1 MSSAFKISSFKI
13 CIIAGICTVLGF
25 FVISEL
31 SVQLNPSHTL
41 PSITVQYSWSTAS
54 PYVLERDVT
63 SVLEGGFGT
72 LRGLEKL
79 TSRSS
84 KNNGYITL
92 NFDKFTDIDIARFE
106 TATIIRQLYKQLP
119 ERVSYPTIRV
129 NRPDNEEARAFISYS
144 INGPLSPFEIQEI
157 VKTQIEPIIGGIS
170 DIDEVRVYGA
180 QPKEFLI
187 TYKQKQL
194 QALGLTK
201 QDLVTALQQAYERT
215 SLGELTYQHEFI
227 ALSVQPDVSFLNW
240 HIPIKKIGGRMIY
253 LDAVT
258 SIKEQEQEAINYY
271 RINGKNAI
279 TMAIYAAKTANTI
292 TLKNEVENSIAQIKR
307 TVSKEIDIIKTQD
320 TTIYLQKELR
330 KIYERSFY
338 TVCIVLLFILI
349 VSRSFKYVLVSILS
363 LVATIGI
370 AFLGYYFLAVEIQL
384 YSLAGITIS
393 LGLIIDNV
401 IVMIDHLKH
410 QKNKKV
416 FIPILASTLTTIGAL
431 SIIHFLDDVYKIN
444 LVAFAKVIM
453 INLGIS
459 LCIALY
465 LIPALLEKIQLKS
478 RPISLKAKKRKERFY
493 EGYERF
499 LKYCLRF
506 RKWAIVLIIL
516 VFGIPIF
523 MLPQT
528 LKKND
533 TWYEKAYNTTLGNK
547 WYRNEVRPHL
557 DTYLGG
563 SFRLFSHYVFENA
576 SYGRNEETKLYV
588 TAAMEKGATVHQ
600 MNDVFIEL
608 ENYLNSFPEI
618 EQYTTQVIS
627 GDFARIEI
635 TCKEA
640 YSKSSFPYVLK
651 SKLIIR
657 SLGFGG
663 IDWNVYGVGKGFS
676 NGSGVHNQVDFS
688 VLAKGY
694 NYDQLNSWADSLKF
708 ALEKHPRVQG
718 VHITDNSYWARKPTY
733 EYLFTLDKEQLAL
746 NRLSPQVLIN
756 ELGNVTLQK
765 QRDLYLTVKGVSAA
779 IRFEAQE
786 ATQFDIWHIKNS
798 PLNSISSPSLLK
810 QMATILKQREEESID
825 KENQEYIRK
834 VKFAYTGS
842 ARIGNQFLIKTLDS
856 LHTQLPLGYTFER
869 DNQHWLLLQG
879 KESKQYAWLLLL
891 VLGIIYTICAILFES
906 FKQPFII
913 LSVIPISFIGVFLTF
928 YVFRFNFD
936 QGGLASFV
944 LLSGITVN
952 ASIFILNDFNKLM
965 KKGNSTSLQHY
976 IQAFKQKIFPI
987 LLTVFSTILG
997 FVPFIKDGQ
1006 HEVFWFALGVG
1017 TIGGLLFSLVGILCY
1032 LPLFSLKQKIDPSD
1046 FQDNMNL
1053 EIRTIGVPPSH

>member
-1 MSSAFKISSFKI
+1 MKISSFKI
-13 CIIAGICTVLGF
+13 VIITGICTVLGF
-25 FVISEL
+25 LIIPKL
-31 SVQLNPSHTL
+31 SVKLNPSNIL
-41 PSITVQYSWSTAS
+41 PSITVSYSWPNAS
-54 PYVLERDVT
+54 PYTLERDVT

-72 LRGLEKL
+72 LRGLEKQS
-79 TSRSS
+79 SRSS

-92 NFDKFTDIDIARFE
+92 NFDIHTDLDIARFE
-106 TATIIRQLYKQLP
+106 TATIIRQLCKQLP
-119 ERVSYPTIRV
+119 DRVSYPRIRI
-129 NRPDNEEARAFISYS
+129 NRPDDNEARAFISYS
-144 INGPLSPFEIQEI
+144 IHAPLAPFEIQDL

-170 DIDEVRVYGA
+170 TIDQVRVYGA

-187 TYKQKQL
+187 TYKQDEL
-194 QALGLTK
+194 QTLGVTK
-201 QDLVTALQQAYERT
+201 QDLITALQQTYERT
-215 SLGELTYQHEFI
+215 SLGELHYQHQFI
-227 ALSVQPDVSFLNW
+227 TIAIYPDESSLDW
-240 HIPIKKIGGRMIY
+240 HIPVKKVGGRIIH
-253 LDAVT
+253 LDAIT
-258 SIKEQEQEAINYY
+258 SIKEQEQEATNYY
-271 RINGKNAI
+271 RINGKNAV
-279 TMAIYAAKTANTI
+279 TMALYAVKTANTI

-307 TVSKEIDIIKTQD
+307 TLPKEIDIIKTQD
-320 TTIYLQKELR
+320 TTVYLQKELR

-338 TVCIVLLFILI
+338 TVFIVLLFILI
-349 VSRSFKYVLVSILS
+349 VSRSFKYLLVSILS
-363 LVATIGI
+363 LIANIGI
-370 AFLGYYFLAVEIQL
+370 AFLCYYFLAIEIQL

-393 LGLIIDNV
+393 LGLIIDNA

-431 SIIHFLDDVYKIN
+431 SIIHFLDDAYKVN
-444 LVAFAKVIM
+444 LVDFAKVIM
-453 INLGIS
+453 INLGVS

-465 LIPALLEKIQLKS
+465 LIPALLEKIRCKE
-478 RPISLKAKKRKERFY
+478 RTISLKAKKRKEQFY
-493 EGYERF
+493 YGYERF
-499 LKYCLRF
+499 LKFCLRF
-506 RKWAIVLIIL
+506 KKWAIVLIIF

-528 LKKND
+528 LKDND
-533 TWYEKAYNTTLGNK
+533 TWYQKAYNATLGNE

-618 EQYTTQVIS
+618 GQYTTQVIS
-627 GDFARIEI
+627 GDYARIEI
-635 TCKEA
+635 TCKEE
-640 YSKSSFPYVLK
+640 YSKSSFPYLLK
-651 SKLIIR
+651 SKLIR
-657 SLGFGG
+657 KVLDFGG
-663 IDWNVYGVGKGFS
+663 VDWNIYGVGKGFN
-676 NGSGVHNQVDFS
+676 NGSGVYDQANFS

-708 ALEKHPRVQG
+708 ALEKNPRVQT
-718 VHITDNSYWARKPTY
+718 VHITDNSYWARKPNY
-733 EYLFTLDKEQLAL
+733 EYQFTLDKEQLAL
-746 NRLSPQVLIN
+746 SRLSPQVLIN
-756 ELGNVTLQK
+756 ELENVTLQK
-765 QRDLYLTVKGVSAA
+765 QQDLYLTVKGVSAA

-786 ATQFDIWHIKNS
+786 AKQFDIWHIKNS
-798 PLNSISSPSLLK
+798 PLDSLSSPSLLK
-810 QMATILKQREEESID
+810 QMATIIKQREEESID
-825 KENQEYIRK
+825 KENQEYLRK
-834 VKFAYTGS
+834 VKFEYTGS
-842 ARIGNQFLIKTLDS
+842 ARYGNQFLIKTLDS
-856 LHTQLPLGYTFER
+856 LSTQLPLGYTFER
-869 DNQHWLLLQG
+869 DTQNRLLLQD
-879 KESKQYAWLLLL
+879 KESKQYAWLLVL
-891 VLGIIYTICAILFES
+891 VLGIMYIICAILFES

-928 YVFRFNFD
+928 YVFHFNFD

-952 ASIFILNDFNKLM
+952 ASIFILNDFNKLI

-1017 TIGGLLFSLVGILCY
+1017 TIGGLIFSLIGILFY
-1032 LPLFSLKQKIDPSD
+1032 LPLFSLKQKMDPSD
-1046 FQDNMNL
+1046 FQNNMDL
-1053 EIRTIGVPPSH
+1053 EIHKIVLPPSH